1 MTTPP
6 TIPCPTPSSTESS
19 PIDCTRDIKHTVGK
33 IFPQVDIAKVHHHDL
48 CQEKTHCNLS
58 GTKFKHERLSLKAKS
73 GGKSKNNNSALD
85 VNAGLWWLI
94 YIKDKGMF
102 CLLCM
107 KHMQGEARLT
117 QFCEKPSVCMRLGTL
132 GDHLSNSNHKS

>member
-1 MTTPP
+1 MICVRKRLTAT
-6 TIPCPTPSSTESS
+6 CP
-19 PIDCTRDIKHTVGK
+19 V
-33 IFPQVDIAKVHHHDL
+33 
-48 CQEKTHCNLS
+48 
-58 GTKFKHERLSLKAKS
+58 LSLSMKGYPSKAKS

>member
-1 MTTPP
+1 ML
-6 TIPCPTPSSTESS
+6 STLLA
-19 PIDCTRDIKHTVGK
+19 RFFLKL
-33 IFPQVDIAKVHHHDL
+33 IFSEVHHHDL

-58 GTKFKHERLSLKAKS
+58 GSKFKHEWLSLKAKS

-94 YIKDKGMF
+94 YIEDKGMF

-107 KHMQGEARLT
+107 QHMQGGARLA
-117 QFCEKPSVCMRLGTL
+117 QFCEKPSVHMRLGTL
-132 GDHLSNSNHKS
+132 RDHLSSSNHKSCVQVEHTQRVSHFYKLIS